1 VSEKEVSGDDVPAEE
16 VPSVVTVGKRYPTKS
31 LTACY
36 LRKLTR
42 AKCNGIEMGM
52 AEDGYVARGLTDWEA
67 AALIRDPVVDRAAC
81 RKTVRAQMEKEDRGA
96 YFPPDMITVEAVS
109 TCRKLVQEKHGL
121 LTVTG
126 SRNGRDVHALR
137 FAPDVD
143 FSADAPA
150 ENPS

>member
-1 VSEKEVSGDDVPAEE
+1 
-16 VPSVVTVGKRYPTKS
+16 VVTVGKSYPTKS

-67 AALIRDPVVDRAAC
+67 AALIRDPLVNRAAC
-81 RKTVRAQMEKEDRGA
+81 RKSVRAQMEKEDRGA
-96 YFPPDMITVEAVS
+96 YFPPDMITVGAVS
-109 TCRKLVQEKHGL
+109 TCRRSVQEKHNL

-126 SRNGRDVHALR
+126 SRNGRDVYALR

-143 FSADAPA
+143 AWGDSPA
-150 ENPS
+150 EGKS

>member
-1 VSEKEVSGDDVPAEE
+1 
-16 VPSVVTVGKRYPTKS
+16 
-31 LTACY
+31 
-36 LRKLTR
+36 
-42 AKCNGIEMGM
+42 M
-52 AEDGYVARGLTDWEA
+52 AETGYVARGLTDWEA

-81 RKTVRAQMEKEDRGA
+81 RKSVRAQMEKEDRGA

-143 FSADAPA
+143 FSADASS
-150 ENPS
+150 ENKS